1 MDEQAEDHSS
11 RDYTDWK
18 RKKMEYAVKPE
29 VLELTQ
35 KSKQFYLL
43 FNIFEL
49 ETNRFHALPEFALLK
64 DEIVAFNDELQAW
77 KMQNKEIKN
86 IYLSY
91 HLYKNLFSRMKV
103 RVA

>member
-1 MDEQAEDHSS
+1 
-11 RDYTDWK
+11 
-18 RKKMEYAVKPE
+18 MEYAVKPE

-64 DEIVAFNDELQAW
+64 EEIVAFNDEL
-77 KMQNKEIKN
+77 
-86 IYLSY
+86 
-91 HLYKNLFSRMKV
+91 
-103 RVA
+103 